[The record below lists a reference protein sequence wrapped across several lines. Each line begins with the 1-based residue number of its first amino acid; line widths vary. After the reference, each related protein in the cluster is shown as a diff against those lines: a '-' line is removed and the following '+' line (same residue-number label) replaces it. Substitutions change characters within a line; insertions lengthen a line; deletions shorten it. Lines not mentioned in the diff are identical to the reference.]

1 MKKVLLI
8 DDDQNILTTLQ
19 IHLEDTGMVVFTA
32 DNGRKGLELFSRE
45 KPQIVFL
52 DLKLPDMDGLKVLD
66 KIASSK
72 TEAYVIIITAYA
84 TIDTA
89 VKAIK
94 MGAFDYLPKPFTPEQ
109 ITHHLEMIAKIHGL
123 ESEVEILKDRLKGIV
138 REGDFITRSRNIHK
152 ILKMARQVADA
163 DASILISGES
173 GTGKGVLA
181 GLIHAWSPRK
191 SGPFITVDCA
201 GLQENLL
208 ESDLFG
214 HVKGAFTG
222 AVRDKTGKLQLTDGG
237 TVFLDEISEMSAT
250 IQAKLLHFMQHK
262 EFQRLGDTEN
272 IAVDVR
278 IIAATNRDLEELVS
292 EKLFRQDLFFR
303 LNVIELFLPPLRDR
317 PEDIPLIAEHY
328 LSKFASANNKQ
339 IKGITTKALEA
350 IQSYPW
356 PGNIRELI
364 NVIERGS
371 ILTTKNRLHPEDLP
385 PHIVNYTFA
394 AQSSRKKQTL
404 AEVEKSHIK
413 DVLLHTASIEEAA
426 RVLSVDPATLWR
438 KRKKY
443 QLD

>member
-19 IHLEDTGMVVFTA
+19 IHLEDTGMVVLPA

-45 KPQIVFL
+45 QPQIVFL

-66 KIASSK
+66 KIVNSE

-109 ITHHLEMIAKIHGL
+109 ITHHLEMIAKVHGL
-123 ESEVEILKDRLKGIV
+123 ESEVEILKDQLKGIV

-163 DASILISGES
+163 EASILISGES

-181 GLIHAWSPRK
+181 GLIHAWSPRHT
-191 SGPFITVDCA
+191 GPFITVDCA

-222 AVRDKTGKLQLTDGG
+222 AVRDKKGKLELTDGG

-250 IQAKLLHFMQHK
+250 IQAKLLHFIQHR
-262 EFQRLGDTEN
+262 EFEKLGDTQ
-272 IAVDVR
+272 IIRVDVR
-278 IIAATNRDLEELVS
+278 VIAATNRDLEELVS

-303 LNVIELFLPPLRDR
+303 LNVIELFLPPLRER
-317 PEDIPLIAEHY
+317 PEDIPLIAKHY

-371 ILTTKNRLHPEDLP
+371 ILTTKDRLHPEDLP
-385 PHIVNYTFA
+385 PHIVNYTFE
-394 AQSSRKKQTL
+394 AQSSRKKQTM
-404 AEVEKSHIK
+404 AEVEKTHIK

>member
-8 DDDQNILTTLQ
+8 DDDRNILTTLQ
-19 IHLEDTGMVVFTA
+19 IHLEDLGMEVIPA
-32 DNGRKGLELFSRE
+32 DTGRKGLELFSQE
-45 KPQIVFL
+45 KPRIVFL
-52 DLKLPDMDGLKVLD
+52 DLKLPDIDGLNVLD
-66 KIASSK
+66 DIVRSGTK
-72 TEAYVIIITAYA
+72 AYVIIITAYA
-84 TIDTA
+84 TINTA

-109 ITHHLEMIAKIHGL
+109 ITHHLEMIAKVHGL
-123 ESEVEILKDRLKGIV
+123 ESEVEILKDQLKGIV

-181 GLIHAWSPRK
+181 GLIHAWSPRQP
-191 SGPFITVDCA
+191 GPFITVDCA

-222 AVRDKTGKLQLTDGG
+222 AVRDKTGKLELTNGG
-237 TVFLDEISEMSAT
+237 TVFLDEVSEMSAT
-250 IQAKLLHFMQHK
+250 IQAKLLHFLQHR
-262 EFQRLGDTEN
+262 EFERLGDTQ
-272 IAVDVR
+272 IIRVDVR
-278 IIAATNRDLEELVS
+278 VIAATNRDLEELVK

-303 LNVIELFLPPLRDR
+303 LNVIELFLPPLRER

-339 IKGITTKALEA
+339 IQGITTKALEA

-371 ILTTKNRLHPEDLP
+371 ILTTKDRLHPEDLP
-385 PHIVNYTFA
+385 PHIANYTSA
-394 AQSSRKKQTL
+394 AQSSQKKQTMT
-404 AEVEKSHIK
+404 EVEKSHIK

-426 RVLSVDPATLWR
+426 QVLGIDPATLWR